1 MFFFVVCKLKQILA
15 PDSASRLPAELI
27 YCTFF
32 ESASRHFML
41 KSFIIRMEWNEKG
54 KILLNDHFKNYYN
67 HICKTNIIITMNVN
81 YWNIVKYL

>member
-1 MFFFVVCKLKQILA
+1 M
-15 PDSASRLPAELI
+15 
-27 YCTFF
+27 
-32 ESASRHFML
+32 
-41 KSFIIRMEWNEKG
+41 IRMEWNEKG